1 MNHSRW
7 LGLSIGGVLVA
18 SLATFGCG
26 GGGSGGGGSGDGG
39 STGPQTYVAQTEGNY
54 IAILSDGD
62 ERLIYIT
69 DGEEISYWVK
79 APVGYVYTTRN
90 DPNYFLGKLPPY
102 IYITGTLEGNQQ
114 EGFLTIGSGGALEYA
129 AEIAK
134 GDAGLYVATEG
145 GVIAAWIVLNDGTFR
160 GARTNQAGDV
170 EPLPS
175 LGGTRWTNATSQP

>member
-7 LGLSIGGVLVA
+7 LGLTIAGLLVA
-18 SLATFGCG
+18 SMATFGCG
-26 GGGSGGGGSGDGG
+26 GGGSGGGGS
-39 STGPQTYVAQTEGNY
+39 TGPQTYVGQAEGNF

-62 ERLIYIT
+62 ERLIYVT
-69 DGEEISYWVK
+69 DGEDISYWVR
-79 APVGYVYTTRN
+79 ATVGYVYTTRN
-90 DPNYFLGKLPPY
+90 EPNYFLGKLPPY
-102 IYITGTLEGNQQ
+102 VYITGDLEGNQQ

-145 GVIAAWIVLNDGTFR
+145 GVIDAWIVLNDGTFR